1 MNQRMGESVNQR
13 MGEPADPRRAQ
24 SANLPISQS
33 TNLPTYQSTKKHT
46 LIGASPQRIEG
57 RAKVTGAAT
66 YVDDMQ
72 FGPNLLYGALKRSPI
87 PHGII
92 KRIDVSKARALPGV
106 RVVITGQDFPGY
118 TGLYLKDRRIFA
130 LDRVRFVGEPVAA
143 VAADTPE
150 IAERALELIE
160 VEYEPLPGVFDP
172 EFGASP
178 EAPLVHPDLGNY
190 ECVPFIFPQPGT
202 NISNWFKVR
211 KGNLEQG
218 WAEADLIYEH
228 KYRVPQIQHVPLET
242 HVCVA
247 QQDVNGKITLWSA
260 SQSPFAQRNLIAK
273 ALNIGHSQLRVITPY
288 VGGGFGSKAGV
299 SMEGAAVALAMHA
312 KGRPVKL
319 RMSREEEFHTTF
331 VRQGMVAHIKM
342 GMTKDG
348 RITAMHNRFYWDGG
362 AYTEYG
368 VNITRAA
375 GYSGSGPYYV
385 PNIHV
390 DSFCVYT
397 NHPVG
402 GPMRGFGMAEMHF
415 GIEQHIDQMAL
426 QLGLDPV
433 QVRLK
438 NCLKDGQETLTGMIM
453 HPTGLSQCIQ
463 KAAEAIGWTSPP
475 APPLPGEGSS
485 PPSLAGKGAGGLG
498 DLAGKG
504 AGGLGASD
512 HKRRGK
518 GLAAMWK
525 APAMPPNPGSS
536 AVVRLNED
544 GTATVSIGGVDLGQG
559 ALTAMAQLAAEGLG
573 IKIEDVR
580 VNTVDTDYSP
590 YEWQTVAS
598 RLTWSMG
605 NAVLHAA
612 ENARLQI
619 LKTVAEAW
627 DEDINDLDIIDGE
640 VVSYKSEESVSL
652 KDIVIYGMQRPDGTW
667 VGGPVVGQGRFMPEY
682 VTPLDPETGQGP
694 RAVVHFTTGCQ
705 AVEVEVD
712 DETGQVQVLKIVSAY
727 DVGRAINPD
736 LVKTQMEGGAVQGMS
751 TALLERLILEEGVPK
766 NPNFTDYRIATAVDA
781 PLETENIIVEVPQ
794 DDGPFGARGIG
805 EHPMVPTA
813 PAIANAIYNAVG
825 VRIDSLPI
833 TSEKVWRALQQR

>member
-1 MNQRMGESVNQR
+1 MNQRSGAAMN
-13 MGEPADPRRAQ
+13 PQ
-24 SANLPISQS
+24 SPFPNPPSQ
-33 TNLPTYQSTKKHT
+33 KHS

-66 YVDDMQ
+66 YVDDLQ
-72 FGPNLLYGALKRSPI
+72 FGPNLLHGALKRSPI

-150 IAERALELIE
+150 IAQQALELIE

-178 EAPLVHPDLGNY
+178 TAPLVHPDLGNY

-228 KYRVPQIQHVPLET
+228 KYRVPHVQHVPIET

-247 QQDVNGKITLWSA
+247 QQDINGKITLWSA

-273 ALNIGHSQLRVITPY
+273 ALNIGHSQLRVITPS

-319 RMSREEEFHTTF
+319 RMTREEEFYTTF
-331 VRQGMVAHIKM
+331 VRQGLVAHIKM
-342 GMTKDG
+342 GMTRDG
-348 RITAMHNRFYWDGG
+348 RITAMQNRFYWDAG

-375 GYSGSGPYYV
+375 GYSGSGPYFV

-390 DSFCVYT
+390 DSYCVYT

-402 GPMRGFGMAEMHF
+402 GPMRGFGMAEIHF

-463 KAAEAIGWTSPP
+463 KAAEAIGRTSPP
-475 APPLPGEGSS
+475 APPLAGEGSQ
-485 PPSLAGKGAGGLG
+485 PPSSLAGQGTGGS
-498 DLAGKG
+498 DA
-504 AGGLGASD
+504 AS

-536 AVVRLNED
+536 AIVRLNED

-573 IKIEDVR
+573 VKVEDVR

-605 NAVLHAA
+605 NAVLQAA

-627 DEDINDLDIIDGE
+627 GEDINDLDIIDGE
-640 VVSYKSEESVSL
+640 VVSYKSEESVPL
-652 KDIVIYGMQRPDGTW
+652 KDIVVYGMQRPDGTW
-667 VGGPVVGQGRFMPEY
+667 IGGPVVGQGRFMPDY

-727 DVGRAINPD
+727 DVGRAINPEM
-736 LVKTQMEGGAVQGMS
+736 VRTQMEGGAVQGMS
-751 TALLERLILEEGVPK
+751 TALLEGLILQEGVPK

-813 PAIANAIYNAVG
+813 PAIANAVYNAVG
-825 VRIDSLPI
+825 VRIDTLPI
-833 TSEKVWRALQQR
+833 TSEKVWAALRG

>member
-1 MNQRMGESVNQR
+1 MMKQESVI
-13 MGEPADPRRAQ
+13 RRQEAGVRSQ
-24 SANLPISQS
+24 ATDTRSTDLPVSRS
-33 TNLPTYQSTKKHT
+33 TNKHS

-92 KRIDVSKARALPGV
+92 KRMDVSKARALPGV

-150 IAERALELIE
+150 IAEQALELIE

-178 EAPLVHPDLGNY
+178 EAPLVHPDLGHY

-228 KYRVPQIQHVPLET
+228 KYRVPHVQHVPIET

-342 GMTKDG
+342 GMTRDG
-348 RITAMHNRFYWDGG
+348 RITAMQNRFYWDGG

-438 NCLKDGQETLTGMIM
+438 NCLKEGQETLTGMIM

-475 APPLPGEGSS
+475 APPLAGEGSRTS
-485 PPSLAGKGAGGLG
+485 PSLAGKGAGGLG
-498 DLAGKG
+498 DFAEKG
-504 AGGLGASD
+504 VKGSGASR

-605 NAVLHAA
+605 NAVLMAA
-612 ENARLQI
+612 EDAKHKILQ
-619 LKTVAEAW
+619 TVAEAW
-627 DEDINDLDIIDGE
+627 GEDINDLDIIDGQ
-640 VVSYKSEESVSL
+640 VVSYKSEESVPL
-652 KDIVIYGMQRPDGTW
+652 KDIVVYGMQRPDGTW

-727 DVGRAINPD
+727 DVGRAINPEM
-736 LVKTQMEGGAVQGMS
+736 VRTQMEGGAVQGMS
-751 TALLERLILEEGVPK
+751 TALLEGLILHEGTPK

-813 PAIANAIYNAVG
+813 PAIANAVYNAVG

-833 TSEKVWRALQQR
+833 TAEKVWQALHRQA

>member
-1 MNQRMGESVNQR
+1 M
-13 MGEPADPRRAQ
+13 
-24 SANLPISQS
+24 SQHA
-33 TNLPTYQSTKKHT
+33 KKHT
-46 LIGASPQRIEG
+46 VIGTSPARIEG
-57 RAKVTGAAT
+57 REKVTGAAT

-72 FGPNLLYGALKRSPI
+72 FGPSLLHGALKRSPI
-87 PHGII
+87 AHGRIV
-92 KRIDVSKARALPGV
+92 RIDVSRAKALPGV
-106 RVVITGQDFPGY
+106 RVVVTGEDFPGL

-130 LDRVRFVGEPVAA
+130 LDRVRSVGEAVAG

-150 IAERALELIE
+150 IAAQALDLIE
-160 VEYEPLPGVFDP
+160 VEYEELPGVFDP
-172 EFGASP
+172 EYGASP
-178 EAPLVHPDLGNY
+178 EAPIIHPDLASY
-190 ECVPFIFPQPGT
+190 EVVPFVFPQPGT

-211 KGNLEQG
+211 KGDMDRG
-218 WAEADLIYEH
+218 WAEADLVYEH
-228 KYRVPQIQHVPLET
+228 KYHVPHIQHVPLET

-247 QQDVNGKITLWSA
+247 QQNVNGKITLWSS

-273 ALNIGHSQLRVITPY
+273 ALHIDHSKLRVITPY

-319 RMSREEEFHTTF
+319 RMTREEEFYTTF
-331 VRQGMVAHIKM
+331 VRQGLVAILKM

-362 AYTEYG
+362 ASTEYG

-375 GYSGSGPYYV
+375 GYSGTGPYYV

-390 DSFCVYT
+390 DSYCVYT

-402 GPMRGFGMAEMHF
+402 GAMRGFGMPEIHF
-415 GIEQHIDQMAL
+415 GIEQHIDQMAHK
-426 QLGLDPV
+426 LGLDPV
-433 QVRLK
+433 EVRLK
-438 NCLKDGQETLTGMIM
+438 NCLKDGDETLTGMTM
-453 HPTGLSQCIQ
+453 HPTGLSECIR
-463 KAAEAIGWTSPP
+463 KAAAAINWGQETVS
-475 APPLPGEGSS
+475 SS
-485 PPSLAGKGAGGLG
+485 P
-498 DLAGKG
+498 
-504 AGGLGASD
+504 

-544 GTATVSIGGVDLGQG
+544 GTATVSIGGVDIGQG
-559 ALTAMAQLAAEGLG
+559 ALTAMAQFAAEGIG
-573 IKIEDVR
+573 IRVEDVR

-605 NAVLHAA
+605 NAVLRAA
-612 ENARLQI
+612 DAARTQVLQA
-619 LKTVAEAW
+619 VAEAW
-627 DEDINDLDIIDGE
+627 GEDINDLDIVDGL
-640 VVSYKSEESVSL
+640 VVSYRSEESVPL
-652 KDIVIYGMQRPDGTW
+652 KDICIYGVQRKDGTF
-667 VGGPVVGQGRFMPEY
+667 VGAPVVAQGRFMPDY

-712 DETGQVQVLKIVSAY
+712 TETGEMQVLKIVSAY
-727 DVGRAINPD
+727 DVGKAINPEM
-736 LVKTQMEGGAVQGMS
+736 VRTQMEGGAVQGLS
-751 TALLERLILEEGVPK
+751 TALLEGIILDHGVPR

-794 DDGPFGARGIG
+794 DDGPFGARGVG

-813 PAIANAIYNAVG
+813 PAIANALYHATGI
-825 VRIDSLPI
+825 RLDSMPL
-833 TSEKVWRALQQR
+833 TSEKVWLALQDNSA

>member
-1 MNQRMGESVNQR
+1 MTQRLSESAN
-13 MGEPADPRRAQ
+13 PQ
-24 SANLPISQS
+24 SAVRSPQS
-33 TNLPTYQSTKKHT
+33 GKRS
-46 LIGASPQRIEG
+46 LIGTSPHRIEA

-66 YVDDMQ
+66 YVDDIQ
-72 FGPNLLYGALKRSPI
+72 FGPGLLHGALKRSPI

-130 LDRVRFVGEPVAA
+130 LDRVRYVGEPVAG

-150 IAERALELIE
+150 IAQQALDLIE

-178 EAPLVHPDLGNY
+178 GAPLVHPELASY
-190 ECVPFIFPQPGT
+190 ECVPFVFPQPGT

-211 KGNLEQG
+211 KGDLEKG

-228 KYRVPQIQHVPLET
+228 KYRVPHIQHVPLEP

-299 SMEGAAVALAMHA
+299 SVEGAAVALAMHA
-312 KGRPVKL
+312 RGRPVKL
-319 RMSREEEFHTTF
+319 RMTREEEFYTTF
-331 VRQGMVAHIKM
+331 VRQGLVAYIKM
-342 GMTKDG
+342 GMTRDG
-348 RITAMHNRFYWDGG
+348 RITAMQNRFYWDGG

-375 GYSGSGPYYV
+375 GYSGSGPYFV

-402 GPMRGFGMAEMHF
+402 GPMRGFGMAEIHF

-426 QLGLDPV
+426 KLGLDPV
-433 QVRLK
+433 QVRLI

-453 HPTGLSQCIQ
+453 HPTGLSQCIR
-463 KAAEAIGWTSPP
+463 KAAEAIGWASPLTSLPQGETSPP
-475 APPLPGEGSS
+475 APLLQGETSPPAPLLQGEGRGQVGRS
-485 PPSLAGKGAGGLG
+485 
-498 DLAGKG
+498 
-504 AGGLGASD
+504 

-536 AVVRLNED
+536 ATVRLNED
-544 GTATVSIGGVDLGQG
+544 GTATVSIGGVDIGQG
-559 ALTAMAQLAAEGLG
+559 TLTAMAQLAAEGLG
-573 IKIEDVR
+573 VRIEDVR

-605 NAVLHAA
+605 NAVLQAA
-612 ENARLQI
+612 HNAKMQI
-619 LKTVAEAW
+619 LRTVAEAW
-627 DEDINDLDIIDGE
+627 GEDINDLDIIDGQ
-640 VVSYKSEESVSL
+640 VVSYRSEESRPL
-652 KDIVIYGMQRPDGTW
+652 RDLAIYGLQRPDGTW
-667 VGGPVVGQGRFMPEY
+667 IGGPVVGQGRFMPDY

-705 AVEVEVD
+705 AVELEVD
-712 DETGQVQVLKIVSAY
+712 EETGEVQVLKIVSAY
-727 DVGRAINPD
+727 DVGRAINRD
-736 LVKTQMEGGAVQGMS
+736 MVETQMEGGAVQGMS

-766 NPNFTDYRIATAVDA
+766 NPNFTDYRIATSIDA

-825 VRIDSLPI
+825 VRLDSLPI
-833 TSEKVWRALQQR
+833 TSEKVWTALQSRENST

>member
-1 MNQRMGESVNQR
+1 MNQQIGKSANQQISKSAHQRSV
-13 MGEPADPRRAQ
+13 GGAQ
-24 SANLPISQS
+24 SANLPSS
-33 TNLPTYQSTKKHT
+33 QSTKKHSI
-46 LIGASPQRIEG
+46 IGASPQRIEG

-72 FGPNLLYGALKRSPI
+72 FGPNLLHGLLKHSPI
-87 PHGII
+87 AHGLI
-92 KRIDVSKARALPGV
+92 KRIDVSKAKALPGV
-106 RVVITGQDFPGY
+106 RVVVTGPDFPGF

-130 LDRVRFVGEPVAA
+130 LDRVRYVGEAVAA

-150 IAERALELIE
+150 IAQRAVELIE

-178 EAPLVHPDLGNY
+178 EAPLVHPDLANY
-190 ECVPFIFPQPGT
+190 ESVPFIFPQPGT

-211 KGNLEQG
+211 KGDMDKG

-228 KYRVPQIQHVPLET
+228 KYRVPHIQHVPLET

-247 QQDVNGKITLWSA
+247 QQDAAGGRITLWSS

-273 ALNIGHSQLRVITPY
+273 ALHISHSKLRVITPY
-288 VGGGFGSKAGV
+288 VGGGFGCKAGV

-312 KGRPVKL
+312 RGRPVKL
-319 RMSREEEFHTTF
+319 RLTREEEFYTTF
-331 VRQGMVAHIKM
+331 VRQGLVAYVKM

-348 RITAMHNRFYWDGG
+348 RITAMQNRFYWDGG
-362 AYTEYG
+362 ASTEYG
-368 VNITRAA
+368 TNITRAA
-375 GYSGSGPYYV
+375 GYSGTGPYYV

-390 DSFCVYT
+390 DSMCVYT

-402 GPMRGFGMAEMHF
+402 GAMRGFGMPEIHW
-415 GIEQHIDQMAL
+415 GIEQHIDQMAEK
-426 QLGLDPV
+426 LGLDAV
-433 QVRLK
+433 QVRLI
-438 NCLKDGQETLTGMIM
+438 NCLKEGDETLTGMIM
-453 HPTGLSQCIQ
+453 HPTGLSQCIE
-463 KAAEAIGWTSPP
+463 KAAAAIGWPSPTANSSSGRSLRSIPVGPTEPADGGTVGRP
-475 APPLPGEGSS
+475 AP
-485 PPSLAGKGAGGLG
+485 
-498 DLAGKG
+498 
-504 AGGLGASD
+504 ASNP

-536 AVVRLNED
+536 ATVRLNED
-544 GTATVSIGGVDLGQG
+544 GTATVSIGGVDIGQG
-559 ALTAMAQLAAEGLG
+559 ALTAMAQFAAEGLG
-573 IKIEDVR
+573 VKIEDVR

-605 NAVLHAA
+605 NAVLQAA
-612 ENARLQI
+612 ENARTQI
-619 LKTVAEAW
+619 LQTVAEAW
-627 DEDINDLDIIDGE
+627 GEEINDLDIIDGE
-640 VVSYKSEESVSL
+640 VVSYRTEESRPL
-652 KDIVIYGMQRPDGTW
+652 RDLVIYGMQRPDGTW
-667 VGGPVVGQGRFMPEY
+667 IGGPVVGQGKFMPEY
-682 VTPLDPETGQGP
+682 VTPLDAETGQGP

-712 DETGQVQVLKIVSAY
+712 DETGEVQVRKIVSAY

-736 LVKTQMEGGAVQGMS
+736 MVRTQMEGGAVQGMS
-751 TALLERLILEEGVPK
+751 TALLEGIILQNGVPK
-766 NPNFTDYRIATAVDA
+766 NPNFTDYRIATSVDA
-781 PLETENIIVEVPQ
+781 PLELESIIVEVPQ

-813 PAIANAIYNAVG
+813 PAIANAVYNAVG
-825 VRIDSLPI
+825 VRIDAMPI
-833 TSEKVWRALQQR
+833 TSEKVWAALHP

>member
-1 MNQRMGESVNQR
+1 MNQRISESAN
-13 MGEPADPRRAQ
+13 PQ
-24 SANLPISQS
+24 SAARS
-33 TNLPTYQSTKKHT
+33 TQYVKPS

-66 YVDDMQ
+66 YVDDIQ
-72 FGPNLLYGALKRSPI
+72 FGPGLLHGALKRSPI

-130 LDRVRFVGEPVAA
+130 LDRVRYVGEPVAG

-150 IAERALELIE
+150 IAQRALDLIE

-178 EAPLVHPDLGNY
+178 EAPLVHPDLANY

-211 KGNLEQG
+211 KGDLEKG
-218 WAEADLIYEH
+218 WAEADLVYEH
-228 KYRVPQIQHVPLET
+228 KYRVPHIQHVPLEP

-273 ALNIGHSQLRVITPY
+273 ALHIGHSQLRVITPY

-299 SMEGAAVALAMHA
+299 SVEGAAVALAMHA

-319 RMSREEEFHTTF
+319 RMTREEEFYTTF
-331 VRQGMVAHIKM
+331 VRQGLVAHIKM
-342 GMTKDG
+342 GMTRDG
-348 RITAMHNRFYWDGG
+348 RITAMQNRFYWDGG

-397 NHPVG
+397 NHPIG

-415 GIEQHIDQMAL
+415 GIELHIDQMAL
-426 QLGLDPV
+426 KLGLDPV
-433 QVRLK
+433 QVRLI

-453 HPTGLSQCIQ
+453 HPTGLSQCIR
-463 KAAEAIGWTSPP
+463 KAAEAIGWGQP
-475 APPLPGEGSS
+475 AVSS
-485 PPSLAGKGAGGLG
+485 AP
-498 DLAGKG
+498 
-504 AGGLGASD
+504 

-536 AVVRLNED
+536 AIVRLNED
-544 GTATVSIGGVDLGQG
+544 GTATVSIGGVDIGQG
-559 ALTAMAQLAAEGLG
+559 TLTAMAQLAAEGLG
-573 IKIEDVR
+573 VRIEDVR

-605 NAVLHAA
+605 NAVLQAA
-612 ENARLQI
+612 QNAKMQI
-619 LKTVAEAW
+619 LRTVAEAW
-627 DEDINDLDIIDGE
+627 GEDINDLDIIDGQ
-640 VVSYKSEESVSL
+640 VVSYRSEESRPLRDLV
-652 KDIVIYGMQRPDGTW
+652 VYGLQRPDGTW
-667 VGGPVVGQGRFMPEY
+667 IGGPVVGQGRFMPDY

-705 AVEVEVD
+705 AIDLEVD
-712 DETGQVQVLKIVSAY
+712 EETGEVQVLKIVSAY
-727 DVGRAINPD
+727 DVGRAINRD
-736 LVKTQMEGGAVQGMS
+736 MVETQMEGGAVQGMS

-813 PAIANAIYNAVG
+813 PAIANAVYNAVG
-825 VRIDSLPI
+825 VRVDSLPI
-833 TSEKVWRALQQR
+833 TSEKVWLGLQIAKEAHKNGL

>member
-1 MNQRMGESVNQR
+1 M
-13 MGEPADPRRAQ
+13 
-24 SANLPISQS
+24 SQHA
-33 TNLPTYQSTKKHT
+33 KKHT
-46 LIGASPQRIEG
+46 VIGTSPARIEG
-57 RAKVTGAAT
+57 REKVTGAAT

-72 FGPNLLYGALKRSPI
+72 FGPSLLHGALKRSPI
-87 PHGII
+87 AHGRIV
-92 KRIDVSKARALPGV
+92 RIDVSRAKALPGV
-106 RVVITGQDFPGY
+106 RVVVTGEDFPGL

-130 LDRVRFVGEPVAA
+130 LDRVRSVGEAVAG

-150 IAERALELIE
+150 IAAQALGLIE
-160 VEYEPLPGVFDP
+160 VEYEELPGVFDP
-172 EFGASP
+172 EYGASP
-178 EAPLVHPDLGNY
+178 EAPIIHPDLASY
-190 ECVPFIFPQPGT
+190 EVVPFVFPQAGT

-211 KGNLEQG
+211 KGDMNRG
-218 WAEADLIYEH
+218 WAEADLVYEH
-228 KYRVPQIQHVPLET
+228 KYHVPHIQHVPLET

-247 QQDVNGKITLWSA
+247 QQNVNGKITLWSS

-273 ALNIGHSQLRVITPY
+273 ALHIDHSKLRVITPY

-319 RMSREEEFHTTF
+319 RMTREEEFYTTF
-331 VRQGMVAHIKM
+331 VRQGLVAILKM
-342 GMTKDG
+342 GMTQDG
-348 RITAMHNRFYWDGG
+348 RITAMQNRFYWDGG
-362 AYTEYG
+362 ASTEYG

-375 GYSGSGPYYV
+375 GYSGTGPYYV

-390 DSFCVYT
+390 DSYCVYT

-402 GPMRGFGMAEMHF
+402 GAMRGFGMPEIHF
-415 GIEQHIDQMAL
+415 GIEQHIDQMAHK
-426 QLGLDPV
+426 LGLDPV
-433 QVRLK
+433 EVRLK
-438 NCLKDGQETLTGMIM
+438 NCLKDGDETLTGMTM
-453 HPTGLSQCIQ
+453 HPTGLSECIR
-463 KAAEAIGWTSPP
+463 KAAAAINWGQETVS
-475 APPLPGEGSS
+475 SS
-485 PPSLAGKGAGGLG
+485 P
-498 DLAGKG
+498 
-504 AGGLGASD
+504 

-544 GTATVSIGGVDLGQG
+544 GTATVSIGGVDIGQG
-559 ALTAMAQLAAEGLG
+559 ALTAMAQFAAEGIG
-573 IKIEDVR
+573 IKVEDVR

-605 NAVLHAA
+605 NAVLRAA
-612 ENARLQI
+612 DAARTQVLQA
-619 LKTVAEAW
+619 VAEAW
-627 DEDINDLDIIDGE
+627 GEDINDLDIVDGQ
-640 VVSYKSEESVSL
+640 VVSYRSEESVPL
-652 KDIVIYGMQRPDGTW
+652 KDVCIYGVQRKDGTF
-667 VGGPVVGQGRFMPEY
+667 VGAPVVAQGRFMPDY

-712 DETGQVQVLKIVSAY
+712 TETGEMQVLKIVSAY
-727 DVGRAINPD
+727 DVGKAINPEM
-736 LVKTQMEGGAVQGMS
+736 VRTQMEGGAVQGLS
-751 TALLERLILEEGVPK
+751 TALLEGIILDHGVPR

-794 DDGPFGARGIG
+794 DDGPFGARGVG

-813 PAIANAIYNAVG
+813 PAIANALYHATGI
-825 VRIDSLPI
+825 RLDSMPL
-833 TSEKVWRALQQR
+833 TGEKVWLALQDNSA